1 MKSVLDDHA
10 LEDGDTY
17 IVVSKRQGQD
27 QATIHIHG
35 ELADVVELLELVE
48 LAMVDPIHDSE
59 TIH

>member
-1 MKSVLDDHA
+1 VKSVLDDHA
-10 LEDGDTY
+10 LDDGDTY

-35 ELADVVELLELVE
+35 ELADLGELLELVE
-48 LAMVDPIHDSE
+48 LAMLDPVMDSE